1 MISLIKVP
9 SQDGNRTNYV
19 VEKWN
24 SRLNALPASSSQN
37 LSYSD
42 EEEVL
47 SIQEGNVDGFQ
58 KLNDLSHAVNDKKK
72 GVVCTD
78 GRLLNGEHQQ
88 RKKETI
94 KIGDCSQLGEIYSIL
109 LTDCMAVSINESP
122 LKSSITRNR
131 RLEKSSNIF

>member
-1 MISLIKVP
+1 M
-9 SQDGNRTNYV
+9 T
-19 VEKWN
+19 
-24 SRLNALPASSSQN
+24 
-37 LSYSD
+37 
-42 EEEVL
+42 
-47 SIQEGNVDGFQ
+47 
-58 KLNDLSHAVNDKKK
+58 KKK

-78 GRLLNGEHQQ
+78 GRLLNGVHQQ

>member
-72 GVVCTD
+72 AWYALMVVYLMEHISK
-78 GRLLNGEHQQ
+78 GKKRLSKLA
-88 RKKETI
+88 I
-94 KIGDCSQLGEIYSIL
+94 VLS
-109 LTDCMAVSINESP
+109 
-122 LKSSITRNR
+122 
-131 RLEKSSNIF
+131 